1 METKEKDLHVRVARE
16 LRHFEQGAETI
27 QTDAQRR
34 RHRWDAARLAPATD
48 SADILRKEFMCF
60 PCTGW
65 GGLGIILV
73 QPCESL
79 VTATWRGRD
88 FQYFDSHAARG
99 GLAGAVERP
108 DGL

>member
-1 METKEKDLHVRVARE
+1 METKEKGLHVQVARG

-34 RHRWDAARLAPATD
+34 WHPWDGGLAPATD

-65 GGLGIILV
+65 GGLWIILV
-73 QPCESL
+73 QLCESL

-88 FQYFDSHAARG
+88 SQYFDSHAARG